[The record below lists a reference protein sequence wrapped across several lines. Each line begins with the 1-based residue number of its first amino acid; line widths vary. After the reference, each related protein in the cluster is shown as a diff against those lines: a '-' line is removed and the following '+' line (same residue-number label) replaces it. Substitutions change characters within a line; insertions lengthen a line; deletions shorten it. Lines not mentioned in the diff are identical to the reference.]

1 MIKLQNKNDEVN
13 LSPKRWKG
21 DPGGYYEPAV
31 DTDGN
36 LTWTASEEDMP
47 AVEGVNIKGPKGDPG
62 GVSPDQLKE
71 IEDTVINK
79 ISTDGFATKTE
90 LEADYAKKS
99 ELFSKDYNDL
109 TNEPTIPTK
118 VSELENDKFYTT
130 YNEMTSTVI
139 DLTSD
144 KLDENAVN
152 AIAITKDNEVKSW
165 VEAKNYATKSEVP
178 DPYTLP
184 VASATALG
192 GVKVGAGLSINDGV
206 LSATGGGGTAGSVD
220 WNNVNNKPNFATV
233 ATSGSYNDLSDTP
246 TIPSTS
252 GLASETYVNEKI
264 AEIVIPTV
272 PTKVSAFENDKGY
285 LTEHQS
291 LANYALK
298 SEIPDTTN
306 FTTMSAVEAKG
317 YQTASEVETAITG
330 KGYTT
335 MTAVEGK
342 GYQTEAQV
350 NALINSAIGSI
361 TNGNEVSY

>member
-99 ELFSKDYNDL
+99 E
-109 TNEPTIPTK
+109 
-118 VSELENDKFYTT
+118 
-130 YNEMTSTVI
+130 
-139 DLTSD
+139 
-144 KLDENAVN
+144 
-152 AIAITKDNEVKSW
+152 
-165 VEAKNYATKSEVP
+165 VP

-184 VASATALG
+184 VASATTLG
-192 GVKVGAGLSINDGV
+192 GIKVGAGLSINDGV
-206 LSATGGGGTAGSVD
+206 LSATGGGGTADSVD
-220 WNNVNNKPNFATV
+220 WSNVNNKPNFATV

-252 GLASETYVNEKI
+252 GLASESYVNEKI

-272 PTKVSAFENDKGY
+272 PTKVSAFENDKGYLTEHQSLDAYAKKTEIPTVPSNVSAFTNDAGY

-350 NALINSAIGSI
+350 NALINSAIGLI